1 MDGLA
6 VMLLAL
12 AAAAGLAGFIDLRAG
27 KAGEG
32 VSAGAGPAASR
43 RVHAAGRRGRTGPA
57 RDGVLPLGGGS
68 AAVRLGLPD
77 LIRRAGRSG
86 DLAPRS
92 VLLAKGLC
100 AAAGLCFGSLVAA
113 ALPGR
118 TGAVATAGLAI
129 GGFVLPDL
137 LLERTARRR
146 HRSMVLALPDA
157 LDLLAVSAS
166 AGRSLAAGLEE
177 IGRSGRGPL
186 AREMGVTAGDLAW
199 GMPQGAA
206 LESLRVRVG
215 GSEVAA
221 LCSTLERSRKL
232 GSPLADQL
240 RRQASGLRQD
250 QRRRIEEDAAR
261 AAPKIQLVIALVL
274 VPSVLLLIVA
284 ALVANSD
291 ALLGLGYAA

>member
-1 MDGLA
+1 M
-6 VMLLAL
+6 LAL
-12 AAAAGLAGFIDLRAG
+12 SAAIGLAGLLELRGRVGAEP
-27 KAGEG
+27 AGEG
-32 VSAGAGPAASR
+32 MAHP
-43 RVHAAGRRGRTGPA
+43 RGRATP
-57 RDGVLPLGGGS
+57 GVDMS
-68 AAVRLGLPD
+68 AAVRLGLYD
-77 LIRRAGRSG
+77 RIRRAGRSE
-86 DLAPRS
+86 DLTPTS
-92 VLLAKGLC
+92 LLAAKGLC
-100 AAAGLCFGSLVAA
+100 AATGFCFASLLAPV
-113 ALPGR
+113 LPGR
-118 TGAVATAGLAI
+118 SGVLVMAGLAL
-129 GGFVLPDL
+129 GGFLLPDL

-146 HRSMVLALPDA
+146 HRRMVQDLPDA

-177 IGRSGRGPL
+177 IGSAGRGPL
-186 AREMGVTAGDLAW
+186 AREMRTTAADLAW

-206 LESLRVRVG
+206 LESFRARIG
-215 GSEVAA
+215 GGEVAA
-221 LCSTLERSRKL
+221 FVSTLERSRKL